1 MTPLWLICIQ
11 LSESSSGVII
21 DKETAQF
28 LVLDHTG
35 HRVRRL
41 TSAAG
46 RLTVPPPTRSLPGY
60 LVSKYGVQAP
70 ATNQEVYLLVGT
82 PHWAILP
89 WARYCRIDPLGLNQN
104 ARWTDLPLVTG
115 LTGQLRK
122 GQFSSHRS
130 TDWCT
135 LNTHRSYRDPVIRV
149 PVRPVPEP
157 GTGTRCPVTPGI
169 LGTPGQT
176 RCNRSHR
183 EHRSHR
189 VHHPHWAILSWAC
202 YCRIDSLGLNQ
213 NAQWTD
219 LLLATGLTGQL
230 RKGQFSSHL
239 STDQCTLNIHRSH
252 RDPVIPVPVRPVP
265 GTGTRCPGTPGQTRR
280 NRSESSKGTGQP
292 VPGTV

>member
-1 MTPLWLICIQ
+1 M
-11 LSESSSGVII
+11 
-21 DKETAQF
+21 
-28 LVLDHTG
+28 
-35 HRVRRL
+35 
-41 TSAAG
+41 
-46 RLTVPPPTRSLPGY
+46 
-60 LVSKYGVQAP
+60 
-70 ATNQEVYLLVGT
+70 
-82 PHWAILP
+82 
-89 WARYCRIDPLGLNQN
+89 
-104 ARWTDLPLVTG
+104 TG

-149 PVRPVPEP
+149 PVGPVP

-176 RCNRSHR
+176 RCNRSHW

-213 NAQWTD
+213 NARWTD

-239 STDQCTLNIHRSH
+239 STDQCTLNIHWSH
-252 RDPVIPVPVRPVP
+252 RDPVIPVPGP
-265 GTGTRCPGTPGQTRR
+265 GNTGY
-280 NRSESSKGTGQP
+280 TGSDQAQP
-292 VPGTV
+292 VRKLKRYRPTSAWTSMSYLFLIYRSDRYN

>member
-1 MTPLWLICIQ
+1 MTHSP
-11 LSESSSGVII
+11 
-21 DKETAQF
+21 T
-28 LVLDHTG
+28 
-35 HRVRRL
+35 
-41 TSAAG
+41 
-46 RLTVPPPTRSLPGY
+46 PTRSLPGY
-60 LVSKYGVQAP
+60 LVSKYGVQAL

-104 ARWTDLPLVTG
+104 ARWTDLLLVTG
-115 LTGQLRK
+115 LTSQLRK
-122 GQFSSHRS
+122 GQFSSHLS

-135 LNTHRSYRDPVIRV
+135 LNTHQSYRDPVIRV
-149 PVRPVPEP
+149 PVRPVP
-157 GTGTRCPVTPGI
+157 GTRTRYPVTPGI
-169 LGTPGQT
+169 PGTPGQT

-202 YCRIDSLGLNQ
+202 YCRIDPLGLNQ
-213 NAQWTD
+213 NARWTD

-252 RDPVIPVPVRPVP
+252 RDPVIL
-265 GTGTRCPGTPGQTRR
+265 TRCPVTPGTPGQTRR
-280 NRSESSKGTGQP
+280 NRSESSKGTGQS
-292 VPGTV
+292 VPGPVRATCS